1 MVKLFIMKLFIFI
14 LFTLSLCHL
23 SYCNVRGDL
32 GSLEENLK
40 NLTIHFDDGYKYV
53 INWTRFL
60 DVLSPQIVQQM
71 WDEAN
76 VFENLKDTYNKTTGL
91 YKPLQIKLRN
101 LHENN
106 HHCQGKSQTKVDNIS
121 QIHAIQDAY
130 LGNFEIQ
137 SRLLFSDN
145 FPREKN
151 VTFGSKDHFFYFFKD
166 YATIWTWG
174 NEPRISGGVTPS
186 FSYVTMANKGQI
198 KDQTTI
204 LFGESFGLPALK
216 GFVNYPNVEVAK
228 YNNLTMVVLASKN
241 NCFGSAN
248 LTNFTE
254 LFINIVKQ
262 NPAEFIEDIQSDFM
276 AIDSEGGCNTDSM
289 DERKLLLFF
298 RVVVSHF
305 KITRTLQ
312 KNYYVN
318 MSCISTDLADLD
330 LLREMISKCFASG
343 YNLSG
348 FSISTIAIDQLNTFF
363 PKFSEKG
370 NVRYADTI
378 FNTLILSRGEYN
390 VTEDVVRYVKRTLED
405 MYMEFSYTFTLS
417 GTQRTILFK
426 IWRILNTFTHD
437 NHTVNVKSLITSYI
451 LMSSMCTNVEIG
463 LMVDKFSRHPIDIHE
478 TFTPC
483 FMSLRFDFSVD
494 KLQSNAPQKLR
505 ESTTKVNTGT
515 FGFLRVLHDFH
526 KNRVKQVPEIKC
538 IHQAKIQD
546 NIIAIIPLTNV
557 TYVLS
562 SDKIENVLTYEITE
576 VFLKSGMFLSV
587 LRPDCTRF
595 PEDHGIVLS
604 IPVIY
609 NVSNPTL
616 GCPFCDSAVIS
627 YDESIGLESM
637 MYINNTV
644 IQKNLFLDVS
654 PFFDG
659 DNLHVHYLWLMNNG
673 TVVEIRGAYRKK
685 VYSIILFIMIFNGFT
700 LMIYFLYKMLSY
712 VL

>member
-1 MVKLFIMKLFIFI
+1 MKLFILI

-23 SYCNVRGDL
+23 CCCDARGDL
-32 GSLEENLK
+32 GSFVE
-40 NLTIHFDDGYKYV
+40 NLTIHFDDGGKYV

-60 DVLSPQIVQQM
+60 DVLSRPIVQQM
-71 WDEAN
+71 WEEAK
-76 VFENLKDTYNKTTGL
+76 VFEDLKDTYNKTTDL
-91 YKPLQIKLRN
+91 YEPPQIRLGN

-106 HHCQGKSQTKVDNIS
+106 HHCQGKSQTKVNNIS
-121 QIHAIQDAY
+121 QIHSIRDAY
-130 LGNFEIQ
+130 LGNFEIP
-137 SRLLFSDN
+137 SRLLFNDDS

-151 VTFGSKDHFFYFFKD
+151 VTFDSKDQFFYFFKD
-166 YATIWTWG
+166 YTTIWTWG

-186 FSYVTMANKGQI
+186 FSYATMANKRQI
-198 KDQTTI
+198 KEQITI

-216 GFVNYPNVEVAK
+216 GFVNYPKVQVAK
-228 YNNLTMVVLASKN
+228 YNNLTMVVLASKTTGI
-241 NCFGSAN
+241 GSGN
-248 LTNFTE
+248 LTK
-254 LFINIVKQ
+254 LFINIVEQ

-276 AIDSEGGCNTDSM
+276 AIDSEGGCGNDSM

-330 LLREMISKCFASG
+330 LLREMISKCFTSG

-348 FSISTIAIDQLNTFF
+348 FSISTIATQQLNTFF
-363 PKFSEKG
+363 PKLAEKG
-370 NVRYADTI
+370 NVGYADTI

-417 GTQRTILFK
+417 GAQRTILFK

-437 NHTVNVKSLITSYI
+437 NHMVNVKSLITSYI
-451 LMSSMCTNVEIG
+451 LMSSMCTNGEIG
-463 LMVDKFSRHPIDIHE
+463 LLVDKFSRHPIDIHE

-526 KNRVKQVPEIKC
+526 KERVRQVPEIQC
-538 IHQAKIQD
+538 IHKDNIED
-546 NIIAIIPLTNV
+546 NIIAVIPLTNV

-587 LRPDCTRF
+587 LRPDCARF

-700 LMIYFLYKMLSY
+700 LMIYFLYKMLSN